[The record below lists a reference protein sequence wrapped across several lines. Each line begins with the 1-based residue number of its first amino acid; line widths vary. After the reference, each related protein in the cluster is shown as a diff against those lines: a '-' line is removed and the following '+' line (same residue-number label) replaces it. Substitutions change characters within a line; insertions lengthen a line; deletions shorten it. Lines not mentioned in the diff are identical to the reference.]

1 MNESNLVQKFI
12 WFSERAILLT
22 IALATLFASASEI
35 IRIISVKE
43 VNLSDLFLLFI
54 YAEVLGMVASFYAN
68 NRIPVT
74 LPLIIAMTALT
85 RMIIQESKDLNAINI
100 IYEAIEHIEKRLSG
114 LLEPDLK
121 EISLGSAEV
130 QKIFKVSKFGKI
142 AGSKVI
148 NGEIKSKSKA
158 RIIRDGVVVYN
169 GEIQSIFREKNQVK
183 EVGTGL
189 ECGISIKDFIDFK
202 EKDVIESYL
211 AEEIQRSI

>member
-22 IALATLFASASEI
+22 IALATLFASTSEI

-100 IYEAIEHIEKRLSG
+100 IYEATGILILAISAYIMT
-114 LLEPDLK
+114 LK
-121 EISLGSAEV
+121 DKISL
-130 QKIFKVSKFGKI
+130 KKLLL
-142 AGSKVI
+142 
-148 NGEIKSKSKA
+148 
-158 RIIRDGVVVYN
+158 
-169 GEIQSIFREKNQVK
+169 REK
-183 EVGTGL
+183 
-189 ECGISIKDFIDFK
+189 ID
-202 EKDVIESYL
+202 ESD
-211 AEEIQRSI
+211 IPD